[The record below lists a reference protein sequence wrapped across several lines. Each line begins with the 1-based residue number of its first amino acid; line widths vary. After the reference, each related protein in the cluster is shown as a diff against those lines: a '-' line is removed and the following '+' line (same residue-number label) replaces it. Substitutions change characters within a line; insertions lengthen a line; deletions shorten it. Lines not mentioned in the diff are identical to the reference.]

1 MMKKISGFSVL
12 EMLITLMV
20 TCSLIL
26 LGSLELKAYR
36 QNLVFADTVKQ
47 VMLALEQGSKV
58 STINQSRISVTY
70 LPRSHR
76 LVMLGKDFK
85 RDIAIDHSIDID
97 NLTDFD
103 ISAKGMINPRTIAF
117 RDQYQTKKVN
127 IQMAWG
133 RVTND

>member
-26 LGSLELKAYR
+26 LGSLELKAYQ
-36 QNLVFADTVKQ
+36 QNLIFADTVKQ

-85 RDIAIDHSIDID
+85 RNIAIDHSIDID

-103 ISAKGMINPRTIAF
+103 ISAKGMINPRTITF

-133 RVTND
+133 RVTDD